1 MFDLI
6 GKKILN
12 YPQFAFI
19 PLEILDFE
27 LYEVYNSVDKQM
39 EVADYMAEHFPTD
52 FVAPLDDGVLFKEV
66 IGVPLI
72 KFPKDSP
79 SSKEAIMFTV
89 EDIDNAK
96 KIIVEKEPRM
106 KKNLEVIKKLKK
118 KYPEKEIILSLEGPF
133 TLAGEL
139 ASPEKLAR
147 KLIKDRE
154 FVEKLLKY
162 TMSIIK
168 EYATAGVNAGATVVQ
183 ISEPLGV
190 ILNNKRFAEFITP
203 HVKGIWE
210 DLNCCKILH
219 VCGDTT
225 KLINGMKAT
234 GCNGISIDQV
244 MDMEKILKEN
254 KDVAVIGN
262 LDPVDSV
269 LKKSSTE
276 LKEEIQGFLKKM
288 SKYPNFVFS
297 TGCDCVTKTPIE
309 NLRILVE
316 EVNNFKKI
324 K

>member
-1 MFDLI
+1 MFDLS

-39 EVADYMAEHFPTD
+39 EVADYMAENFPTD

-89 EDIDNAK
+89 EDIKKAK
-96 KIIVEKEPRM
+96 KVIIEKEPRM
-106 KKNLEVIKKLKK
+106 KKNLEVIKRLKK

-154 FVEKLLKY
+154 FVTELLRY
-162 TMSIIK
+162 TVSVIK
-168 EYATAGVNAGATVVQ
+168 EYAAAGVDAGATVVQ
-183 ISEPLGV
+183 ILEPLGV
-190 ILNNKRFAEFITP
+190 ILNNKRFGEYITP
-203 HVKGIWE
+203 YVKEIWE
-210 DLNCCKILH
+210 NLDCCRILH

-225 KLINGMKAT
+225 KLLNEMKAT
-234 GCNGISIDQV
+234 GCHGISIDQI
-244 MDMEKILKEN
+244 MEIEKVLREN

-269 LKKSSTE
+269 FKRSSVE
-276 LKEEIQGFLKKM
+276 LKQEIQEFLKKM

-309 NLRILVE
+309 NLRVLVE
-316 EVNNFKKI
+316 EVNNFKK
-324 K
+324 

>member
-1 MFDLI
+1 MFDLS

-39 EVADYMAEHFPTD
+39 EVVDYMAEHFPTD

-89 EDIDNAK
+89 DDIKKAK
-96 KIIVEKEPRM
+96 KVIIEKEPRM
-106 KKNLEVIKKLKK
+106 KKNLEVIKRLKE

-154 FVEKLLKY
+154 FVTELLRY
-162 TMSIIK
+162 TVSVIK
-168 EYATAGVNAGATVVQ
+168 EYAAAGVDAGATVVQ

-190 ILNNKRFAEFITP
+190 ILNNKRFGEYITP
-203 HVKGIWE
+203 YVKEIWE
-210 DLNCCKILH
+210 DLDCCRILH

-225 KLINGMKAT
+225 KLLNGMKDT
-234 GCNGISIDQV
+234 GCHGISIDQI
-244 MDMEKILKEN
+244 MDMEKVLREN

-269 LKKSSTE
+269 FKRSSVE
-276 LKEEIQGFLKKM
+276 LKQEIQEFLKKM

-297 TGCDCVTKTPIE
+297 TGCDCVTKTPVE
-309 NLRILVE
+309 NLRVLVE
-316 EVNNFKKI
+316 EVNNFKK
-324 K
+324 